1 MLRHKTGFFSL
12 RLWPRALLVLAAAL
26 ATSGCTTVTLA
37 IANAPAA
44 FGDYQVRRN
53 VPYAKGESAASK
65 AQKLDVYLPP
75 AAMGPPAAMSPRP
88 VVVFVHGGGWTSG
101 SKGQYRFVAE
111 ALSTRGY
118 VVVIPAYRLYPQARF
133 PGFVE
138 DAAQAVAWTR
148 EHIAEFGGDPA
159 QLFLMG
165 HSAGAHIAAML
176 TYDERFLRAAGVE
189 PSTVA
194 GFIGLAG
201 AYDFLPFRWTY
212 MADVFAPPEN
222 YGNSQPI
229 NFVDGTEPRTFLLHG
244 LADRLVAPSN
254 SKQLATRIRAR
265 GGKVQEHY
273 YEGMSHGGVLA
284 TMSVYFRKNR
294 TVLQEIGE
302 FIEGPDTGKQA
313 AARNLP
319 LN

>member
-1 MLRHKTGFFSL
+1 MCRHTTGSL
-12 RLWPRALLVLAAAL
+12 RVKAWPGALLVLATAL
-26 ATSGCTTVTLA
+26 AVTGCTTVTLA

-44 FGDYQVRRN
+44 FGDYDVRRN
-53 VPYAKGESAASK
+53 IPYEIAAGNK
-65 AQKLDVYLPP
+65 AQKLDVYVPP
-75 AAMGPPAAMSPRP
+75 AATGPRP

-118 VVVIPAYRLYPQARF
+118 VVVIPAYRLYPRARF

-189 PSTVA
+189 PSAVA

-201 AYDFLPFRWTY
+201 AYDFLPFQWAY
-212 MADVFAPPEN
+212 MADVFAPPES

-244 LADRLVAPSN
+244 LADRMVAPSN
-254 SKQLATRIRAR
+254 SKQLAARIRER
-265 GGKVQEHY
+265 GGTVQEHY
-273 YEGMSHGGVLA
+273 YDGMSHGGVLA
-284 TMSVYFRKNR
+284 TLSVYFRKNR

-302 FIEGPDTGKQA
+302 FIEAPAGGKQA
-313 AARNLP
+313 SAQNAP
-319 LN
+319 AD

>member
-1 MLRHKTGFFSL
+1 MCRHKTAFFSL
-12 RLWPRALLVLAAAL
+12 TSWPRVLLVLVAAF
-26 ATSGCTTVTLA
+26 ATTGCTTVTLA

-53 VPYAKGESAASK
+53 IPYSKGAAAASK
-65 AQKLDVYLPP
+65 AQKLDVYVPP
-75 AAMGPPAAMSPRP
+75 AVMGPRP
-88 VVVFVHGGGWTSG
+88 VVIFVHGGGWTSG

-148 EHIAEFGGDPA
+148 DHIAEFGGDPE

-176 TYDERFLRAAGVE
+176 TYDEHFLRAAGVE
-189 PSTVA
+189 PSAVA

-201 AYDFLPFRWTY
+201 AYDFLPFQWSY
-212 MADVFAPPEN
+212 MNDVFAPPES

-244 LADRLVAPSN
+244 LADRTVAPSN
-254 SKQLATRIRAR
+254 SKQLAARIRAR
-265 GGKVQEHY
+265 GGRVQEHY

-302 FIEGPDTGKQA
+302 FIEGPDSGRQA
-313 AARNLP
+313 AAAQNSRPN
-319 LN
+319 

>member
-1 MLRHKTGFFSL
+1 MCRHRTGSL
-12 RLWPRALLVLAAAL
+12 GLKAGARTLLVLAAAL
-26 ATSGCTTVTLA
+26 AATGCTTVTLA

-44 FGDYQVRRN
+44 FGDYEVRRN
-53 VPYAKGESAASK
+53 IPYAVGQVTGGGK
-65 AQKLDVYLPP
+65 AQKLDVYVPP
-75 AAMGPPAAMSPRP
+75 AAMGPRP

-148 EHIAEFGGDPA
+148 THIAEFGGDPA
-159 QLFLMG
+159 KLFLMG

-189 PSTVA
+189 PSAVE

-201 AYDFLPFRWTY
+201 AYDFLPFQWAY
-212 MADVFAPPEN
+212 MADVFAPPES

-229 NFVDGTEPRTFLLHG
+229 NFVDGAEPRTFLLHG
-244 LADRLVAPSN
+244 LSDRVVAPSN
-254 SKQLATRIRAR
+254 SKQLAARIRER
-265 GGKVQEHY
+265 GGRVQEHY

-284 TMSVYFRKNR
+284 TLSVYFRKNR

-302 FIEGPDTGKQA
+302 FIEGPESGRQA
-313 AARNLP
+313 SAQSKLP
-319 LN
+319 N

>member
-1 MLRHKTGFFSL
+1 MCTHKAGSF
-12 RLWPRALLVLAAAL
+12 RAKAWPRALLVLAAAVA
-26 ATSGCTTVTLA
+26 ATGCTTVTLA

-53 VPYAKGESAASK
+53 ISYAKGQSASSK
-65 AQKLDVYLPP
+65 AQKLDVYVPP
-75 AAMGPPAAMSPRP
+75 AATGPRP

-138 DAAQAVAWTR
+138 DAAQAVAWTH

-176 TYDERFLRAAGVE
+176 TYDERFLRTAGVE
-189 PSTVA
+189 PSAVA

-201 AYDFLPFRWTY
+201 AYDFLPFQWAY
-212 MADVFAPPEN
+212 MADVFAPPES

-244 LADRLVAPSN
+244 LADRTVAPSN
-254 SKQLATRIRAR
+254 SKQLAARIRAR

-284 TMSVYFRKNR
+284 TLSVYFRKNR

-302 FIEGPDTGKQA
+302 FIEGPDGEQVSAQA
-313 AARNLP
+313 ETQPGGRL
-319 LN
+319 

>member
-1 MLRHKTGFFSL
+1 MCRHHTGFL
-12 RLWPRALLVLAAAL
+12 RIDVWLHALLILVAAFA
-26 ATSGCTTVTLA
+26 ATGCTTVTLA

-44 FGDYQVRRN
+44 FGDYEVRRN
-53 VPYAKGESAASK
+53 IPYANGQSADSK
-65 AQKLDVYLPP
+65 AQKLDVYVPS
-75 AAMGPPAAMSPRP
+75 AATGRSP

-101 SKGQYRFVAE
+101 SKRQYRFVAE

-138 DAAQAVAWTR
+138 DAAQAVAWTH
-148 EHIAEFGGDPA
+148 EHIADFGGDPA

-176 TYDERFLRAAGVE
+176 TYDERFLRTAGVE
-189 PSTVA
+189 PSAVE

-201 AYDFLPFRWTY
+201 AYDFLPFQWAY
-212 MADVFAPPEN
+212 MADVFAPPES
-222 YGNSQPI
+222 YDNSQPI

-244 LADRLVAPSN
+244 LADRMVAPSN
-254 SKQLATRIRAR
+254 SKQLAARIRQR

-284 TMSVYFRKNR
+284 TLSVYFRKNR

-302 FIEGPDTGKQA
+302 FIEGPDSGQQA
-313 AARNLP
+313 SAQNSHP
-319 LN
+319 N

>member
-1 MLRHKTGFFSL
+1 MCRHKTGSQLEMGF
-12 RLWPRALLVLAAAL
+12 RALLILAAAL
-26 ATSGCTTVTLA
+26 AATGCTTVTLA

-44 FGDYQVRRN
+44 FGDYEVRRN
-53 VPYAKGESAASK
+53 VPYAAGPSAGGK
-65 AQKLDVYLPP
+65 AQKLDVYVP
-75 AAMGPPAAMSPRP
+75 AAAAGPRP

-148 EHIAEFGGDPA
+148 AHIAQFGGDPA
-159 QLFLMG
+159 KLFLMG

-176 TYDERFLRAAGVE
+176 TYDERFLRAAGME
-189 PSTVA
+189 PSAVA

-201 AYDFLPFRWTY
+201 AYDFLPFQWAY
-212 MADVFAPPEN
+212 MADVFAPPES

-229 NFVDGTEPRTFLLHG
+229 NFVDGSEPRTFLLHG
-244 LADRLVAPSN
+244 LADRIVAPSN
-254 SKQLATRIRAR
+254 SKQLAARIRSR
-265 GGKVQEHY
+265 GGTVQEHY

-284 TMSVYFRKNR
+284 TLSVYFRKNR

-302 FIEGPDTGKQA
+302 FIEGPDSTKQA
-313 AARNLP
+313 ATH